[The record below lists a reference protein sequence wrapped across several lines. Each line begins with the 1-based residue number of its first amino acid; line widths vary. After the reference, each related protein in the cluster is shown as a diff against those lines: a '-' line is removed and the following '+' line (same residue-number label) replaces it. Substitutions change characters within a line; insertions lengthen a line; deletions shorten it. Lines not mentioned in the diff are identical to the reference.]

1 MVFFSWR
8 KRIPNI
14 CLLSRRPPTPHTI
27 NFFLYNFN
35 IELTFSIEMHHD
47 LINYYSWVHFRSNGV
62 CTFCLS
68 WPPSPSSHPTS
79 FIYTTFQQ
87 NWMNFLWRVKKL
99 KLVSSITNQQFKEL
113 SLAYAYFFKEFAENK
128 IDLNSVYWNM
138 WKNCV
143 VLEHNNKVNIVH

>member
-1 MVFFSWR
+1 
-8 KRIPNI
+8 
-14 CLLSRRPPTPHTI
+14 
-27 NFFLYNFN
+27 
-35 IELTFSIEMHHD
+35 
-47 LINYYSWVHFRSNGV
+47 
-62 CTFCLS
+62 
-68 WPPSPSSHPTS
+68 
-79 FIYTTFQQ
+79 
-87 NWMNFLWRVKKL
+87 MNFLWRGKKL